1 MKYLLICGGVGGAKL
16 ALGFSKAI
24 DSNSID
30 IVVNTG
36 DDFNHLGLYVCP
48 DLDTVTYTLSDKV
61 DLKKGWGRS
70 KESWQMLTE
79 LDSMGGDTWFQLGDK
94 DLATH
99 IYRTFNLS
107 KGKKLTEV
115 TKDIKDSFGIK
126 ENIYPMSDDSVS
138 TFIKTKKDILSF
150 QEYFVKYKCEPTA
163 SDFVFK
169 GALTASFNKK
179 IKLDAYD
186 KFIICPSNP
195 FISIGPI
202 LALRKFK
209 DYLKNRKQDVVIVSP
224 IVNDRSIK
232 GPTSKIFKELGFN
245 STVVS
250 VANYYNEVSQNI
262 FIDNKDKKYL
272 NELNE
277 LGFNVYLADLI
288 MKDIKTKKNLA
299 DSIIS
304 QLSES

>member
-1 MKYLLICGGVGGAKL
+1 
-16 ALGFSKAI
+16 
-24 DSNSID
+24 
-30 IVVNTG
+30 
-36 DDFNHLGLYVCP
+36 
-48 DLDTVTYTLSDKV
+48 
-61 DLKKGWGRS
+61 
-70 KESWQMLTE
+70 MLTE

-179 IKLDAYD
+179 IKLDTYD

-209 DYLKNRKQDVVIVSP
+209 DYLKNRKKDVVIVSP

-250 VANYYNEVSQNI
+250 VANYYNCLLYTS
-262 FIDNKDKKYL
+262 DA
-272 NELNE
+272 
-277 LGFNVYLADLI
+277 AD
-288 MKDIKTKKNLA
+288 
-299 DSIIS
+299 
-304 QLSES
+304 E